1 MALQVEETLIV
12 GGEDSFMQVRHLVLR
27 GSNREIGHRLAE
39 IARDRHNVR
48 KIPWT
53 DPRGTSVQR
62 AYLRLHYPI
71 HYERM
76 RGVADAFGMDL
87 DDASIDF
94 SALPYYVGFPGCSVV
109 YYPPSITSTGH
120 AMFSRNNDFMTG
132 TVRNMLGLAA
142 EPGEKPMIAEPYL
155 MEVYPDE
162 GYPSLYLSTFDLLG
176 ACTDGINS
184 EGLVVGLAADDE
196 SMARFPMQP
205 TYVHGVG
212 LQEMVV
218 QRFLLD
224 TCATVEEAKEALLL
238 NKHYYAFAPCHYMIG
253 DRHGRSFVWE
263 YSHAHNKEY
272 IIEGDGRP
280 QIMTNFLLH
289 RYQSV
294 EEMPEEDEEL
304 GRPFS
309 RYRTLRR
316 AIEAQSG
323 KLTPEFMKQANA
335 CVAFDDKSFLRPA
348 AAPTRTLWHDLYD
361 TDERS
366 MEVDFYLRDEP
377 DPETPGR
384 KRSARSGYFRFQLS
398 C

>member
-1 MALQVEETLIV
+1 MALQTEETLIV
-12 GGEDSFMQVRHLVLR
+12 GGEDSFMQVRHLILR
-27 GSNREIGHRLAE
+27 GPNREIGRHLAE
-39 IARDRHNVR
+39 IARERHDVR
-48 KIPWT
+48 KVPWT
-53 DPRGTSVQR
+53 DPRGNRVRR
-62 AYLRLHYPI
+62 AYLRLQYPI

-76 RGVADAFGMDL
+76 RGVADAFGMEL
-87 DDASIDF
+87 EDDSIDF
-94 SALPYYVGFPGCSVV
+94 SALPYHLGFPGCSVV
-109 YYPPSITSTGH
+109 YYPPSTTSTGRG
-120 AMFSRNNDFMTG
+120 MLSRNNDFMTG
-132 TVRNMLGLAA
+132 TVHNMLGLPA
-142 EPGEKPMIAEPYL
+142 EPGEKAMIAEPYM

-162 GYPSLYLSTFDLLG
+162 GYPSLYLCTFDLLG

-184 EGLVVGLAADDE
+184 EGLVVALAADDE
-196 SMARFPMQP
+196 SMVRFPMEP
-205 TYVHGVG
+205 TYAHGVG

-238 NKHYYAFAPCHYMIG
+238 NKQYYAFAPCHYLVA
-253 DRHGRSFVWE
+253 DRHGHSFVWE

-304 GRPFS
+304 GPFS

-348 AAPTRTLWHDLYD
+348 AAPTRTLWHNLYD

-384 KRSARSGYFRFQLS
+384 KRSARSGYSRFQLS